1 MKDFKKKGY
10 GVAGLSKDNPQ
21 SHAKFADKLSLTYP
35 LLADVEKRLM
45 TDLGAWG
52 EKKLYGKVSQGAF
65 RSTFISDAKG
75 KLLRVYPKVKAKG
88 HAEQVL
94 NELG

>member
-1 MKDFKKKGY
+1 
-10 GVAGLSKDNPQ
+10 VAGLSKDSQQ
-21 SHAKFADKLSLTYP
+21 SHAKFADKLGLAYP

-45 TDLGAWG
+45 TELGAWG
-52 EKKLYGKVSQGAF
+52 EKKMYGKVGMGAI

-75 KLLRVYPKVKAKG
+75 KLIKVYPKVKAKG

-94 NELG
+94 GELV

>member
-1 MKDFKKKGY
+1 M
-10 GVAGLSKDNPQ
+10 AGLSKDSQQ
-21 SHAKFADKLSLTYP
+21 SHAKFADKLGLTYP
-35 LLADVEKRLM
+35 LLADDEKRLM

-52 EKKLYGKVSQGAF
+52 EKKLYGKVSMGAF

-75 KLLRVYPKVKAKG
+75 KLIKVYPKVKAKG

-94 NELG
+94 SDLE